1 MTRGGLLALSL
12 LATPAAAQ
20 EAAPDPID
28 RLLRTPAENQPA
40 EINPPPEPA
49 ASRGRPVFI
58 HETGRTPDRPASE
71 ADRAYDARL
80 RMSASA
86 ARSFY
91 GPLEGGWTLAVGGQ
105 HLFALQLIDR
115 TGFVEGAWRDLR
127 RPGAL
132 DASGLIDAAEWTGG
146 DLTLRFTGAVLVIR
160 PAGVGWTGE
169 LTEGGSTKA
178 ARLIRRDP

>member
-1 MTRGGLLALSL
+1 MTITPPQAALTATPGTPAQAPLSLKLALAEAFGHRSYVL
-12 LATPAAAQ
+12 LVLGFFTCGFQLAFVTVHLPAYLKDAG
-20 EAAPDPID
+20 
-28 RLLRTPAENQPA
+28 L
-40 EINPPPEPA
+40 
-49 ASRGRPVFI
+49 ASWV
-58 HETGRTPDRPASE
+58 
-71 ADRAYDARL
+71 
-80 RMSASA
+80 
-86 ARSFY
+86 
-91 GPLEGGWTLAVGGQ
+91 GGWTLAVGGQ